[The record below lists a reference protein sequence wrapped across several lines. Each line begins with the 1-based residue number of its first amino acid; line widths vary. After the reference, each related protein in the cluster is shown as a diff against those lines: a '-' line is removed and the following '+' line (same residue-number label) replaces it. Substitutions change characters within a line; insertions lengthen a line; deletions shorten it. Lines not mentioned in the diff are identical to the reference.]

1 MKTNANR
8 LTVALLA
15 VALSVPLAHAQTPAA
30 GPDSPGA
37 PAPISLADAR
47 PGGPGKPKHPK
58 HGDRSD
64 DQRPDRTRPDRMR
77 PDRTRPDP
85 KRSGLTSL
93 TTLSGTVGEWTS
105 NDDYILDGF
114 TLSASA
120 GQAGSA
126 PTTVKFPPHLGQ
138 QVQKAIKP
146 GSAVSVT
153 GYAENTPQGESR
165 FRLVSLTAGK
175 TTVADAPRTGG
186 SKPRR
191 NQTDDTPALVTATGK
206 IADYQ
211 ISRNGR
217 VSGLILDNKTIV
229 RVPPHVA
236 GQLSNLATKGQ
247 TITVQGYP
255 KEVRDG
261 QVQLQKTQILRA
273 SVLTINGQQYLV
285 R

>member
-1 MKTNANR
+1 MKTNANW

-15 VALSVPLAHAQTPAA
+15 VALSAPLAHAQTPAA
-30 GPDSPGA
+30 DSPGA
-37 PAPISLADAR
+37 PAPINVADAR
-47 PGGPGKPKHPK
+47 LTGPGKPRNPK
-58 HGDRSD
+58 HGDRRD
-64 DQRPDRTRPDRMR
+64 DQRPDRTRL
-77 PDRTRPDP
+77 DP
-85 KRSGLTSL
+85 KHSGLTSL
-93 TTLSGTVGEWTS
+93 TTVSGTVGGWTS

-114 TLSASA
+114 TL
-120 GQAGSA
+120 GAGSA

-138 QVQKAIKP
+138 QVQKAMKP
-146 GSAVSVT
+146 GSSVSVT
-153 GYAENTPQGESR
+153 GYAENAPQGELR

-175 TTVADAPRTGG
+175 TTVADVPRTGG
-186 SKPRR
+186 SRTGGSRPRR
-191 NQTDDTPALVTATGK
+191 NQTDDTPTLVTTTGK

-217 VSGLILDNKTIV
+217 VNGLILDNKTIV

-236 GQLSNLATKGQ
+236 GQLSNLAIKGQ

-255 KEVRDG
+255 KEVGDG
-261 QVQLQKTQILRA
+261 QVQLQKAQILRA